1 MDRRV
6 EYGWTDRRGIYEGM
20 ASKVRIETYEL
31 TGARRSARRLE
42 TVCGECKSGL
52 SPVSALSGSR

>member
-1 MDRRV
+1 M

-31 TGARRSARRLE
+31 TGARRRARRLE

-52 SPVSALSGSR
+52 NPISACSGSR